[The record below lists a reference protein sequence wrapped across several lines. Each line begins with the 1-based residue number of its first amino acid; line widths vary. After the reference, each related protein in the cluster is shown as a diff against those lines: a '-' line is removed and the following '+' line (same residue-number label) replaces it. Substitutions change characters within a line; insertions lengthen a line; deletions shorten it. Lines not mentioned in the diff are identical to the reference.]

1 MRTMKA
7 TIFSFRS
14 HTLTERSLCPQCWI
28 FAITQ
33 HLQMK
38 KKGNLAWWFNTRIKE
53 VDNIQAERI
62 AYLQNFTYQTLEKLK
77 IYLNLKAERK
87 CAGKSKTDF
96 SVYESMILHEY
107 QHINYQSIY
116 KKKYDNSI
124 GKNGRQFSTCFIRH
138 VAFHIV
144 KQKWHGVRA
153 LIRKFYNQ
161 SETDIFS

>member
-1 MRTMKA
+1 MSTMLNIRDY
-7 TIFSFRS
+7 TTF
-14 HTLTERSLCPQCWI
+14 TNE
-28 FAITQ
+28 
-33 HLQMK
+33 K

-53 VDNIQAERI
+53 VDNIQAEGI

-144 KQKWHGVRA
+144 KQK
-153 LIRKFYNQ
+153 
-161 SETDIFS
+161 